1 MLYFVYNRVFKN
13 IINIIF
19 YFDDNNSLNNRT
31 QLFKIRRNIENMN
44 SNNLNPKTKKV
55 FNINLKTN
63 LFKVKNKSIILIL
76 VLI

>member
-1 MLYFVYNRVFKN
+1 MFYVIFVYNRLFKN

-44 SNNLNPKTKKV
+44 SNNLNPKTKK
-55 FNINLKTN
+55 F
-63 LFKVKNKSIILIL
+63 LI
-76 VLI
+76 